1 MEMDQLEALRDQLNR
16 LNAEN
21 AALQECLRQKASCI
35 DYLGILEKT
44 SEGICVDRD
53 GLIQYMNPAL
63 QRIVGYRP
71 EDWPVAYPPF
81 QIFIHPDERSK
92 VMGQYDRFRC
102 GEETEQHFETSFI
115 HKDGHRVE
123 VELKICRMENDGEK
137 REIISVIHDITE
149 RKRAEEKL
157 EEERAF
163 LRQVIDAVPSF
174 ISVKD
179 AEGRFELAN
188 KSLAK
193 AWGTTVEHLIGSTI
207 VDLNGTEDETLRF
220 EEGDIGVIRDKKEKF
235 IPEEKVAFADP
246 SVQWLSTYKV
256 PLINREGICNR
267 VLSVGTDVTYLKEA
281 EDEKKA
287 LQKRLIAIQKME
299 AVGTLAGG
307 IAHDFNNILMGIQ
320 GSISLL
326 LYDLKSDHPHR
337 QKLENIENYIQ
348 RGADLTKKLL
358 GFARGGKYD
367 VKPTNI
373 NELLGNTADLFGRT
387 RKEVGIYRSFEN
399 NLWTVDV
406 DRGQVEQVFLNLFIN
421 SSEAMPGGG
430 NLDLET
436 ENVVFGRTDLKPV
449 GVTEGRYVK
458 ITVTDQGIGM
468 DDKTMERIFDPFFTT
483 KPKGAGTGL
492 GLASAYGIIKN
503 HGGSIHV
510 SSKQGTGTTFAIY
523 LPVIEKPPVIH
534 DNREEEGIKGRET
547 ILIVDDEQ
555 SNITV
560 MAEML
565 EMLRYRVLAAGS
577 GQEAVAIYSEKSKEI
592 DLVILDMIMPG
603 INGGRTFDILREINP
618 DVAVILASG
627 YSVEG
632 EARSIINRGCRGFIQ
647 KPFHM
652 QELSRKIRDVL
663 DGKSPYDGSEKKG

>member
-1 MEMDQLEALRDQLNR
+1 MDELENLREQLNR
-16 LNAEN
+16 LKAEN
-21 AALQECLRQKASCI
+21 ETFQERLAQKTSCN
-35 DYLGILEKT
+35 DYRVILEKT
-44 SEGICVDRD
+44 SEGICVDKD

-63 QRIVGYRP
+63 QRIVGYLP

-81 QIFIHPDERSK
+81 QIFIHPAERSK
-92 VMGQYDRFRC
+92 VMIQYDRFRC
-102 GEETEQHFETSFI
+102 GKEMEQHFETSFI

-123 VELKICRMENDGEK
+123 VELKICRVENDGGK

-149 RKRAEEKL
+149 RKRAKEKL

-179 AEGRFELAN
+179 IEGRFELAN

-207 VDLNGTEDETLRF
+207 VDLNATEGETFRF
-220 EEGDIGVIRDKKEKF
+220 QENDTDVIRDKKEKF
-235 IPEEKVAFADP
+235 LPEEKVAFADR

-256 PLINREGICNR
+256 PLTTREGVCNR
-267 VLSVGTDVTYLKEA
+267 VLTVGTDITYLKEA
-281 EDEKKA
+281 EEEKKT
-287 LQKRLIAIQKME
+287 LQKRLIAVQKME

-326 LYDLKSDHPHR
+326 LYDLKPDHPHR
-337 QKLENIENYIQ
+337 QKLEIIENYIQ
-348 RGADLTKKLL
+348 LGADLTKKIL

-367 VKPTNI
+367 VKPANI
-373 NELLGNTADLFGRT
+373 NELLGNSADLFGRT
-387 RKEVGIYRSFEN
+387 RKEVGIYRSFEKN
-399 NLWTVDV
+399 VWTVEV
-406 DRGQVEQVFLNLFIN
+406 DWGQMEQVFLNLFIN
-421 SSEAMPGGG
+421 ASEAMPGGG

-436 ENVVFGRTDLKPV
+436 ENCVFGKTDLKPV

-458 ITVTDQGIGM
+458 ISVTDEGIGM
-468 DDKTMERIFDPFFTT
+468 DDRTQERIFDPFFTT
-483 KPKGAGTGL
+483 KPKGTGTGL

-510 SSKQGTGTTFAIY
+510 SSKQGKGTAFTIY
-523 LPVIEKPPVIH
+523 LPVSEKQPVM
-534 DNREEEGIKGRET
+534 DENRGEESIKDRET
-547 ILIVDDEQ
+547 ILVVDDEQ

-560 MAEML
+560 MVEML
-565 EMLRYRVLAAGS
+565 EMLRYRVLPAGS
-577 GQEAVAIYSEKSKEI
+577 GQEAVAVYSQKGKEI

-652 QELSRKIRDVL
+652 QELSRKVRDVL
-663 DGKSPYDGSEKKG
+663 DGKISRSGP

>member
-1 MEMDQLEALRDQLNR
+1 MDELEELRDQLNR
-16 LNAEN
+16 LKTEN
-21 AALQECLRQKASCI
+21 ETLRERLKQKTACN

-44 SEGICVDRD
+44 GEGICVDRD
-53 GLIQYMNPAL
+53 GLIQYMNPSL

-81 QIFIHPDERSK
+81 QIFIDPAERSK
-92 VMGQYDRFRC
+92 VMAQYDRFRS
-102 GEETEQHFETSFI
+102 GKEAEQHFETCFI
-115 HKDGHRVE
+115 HKDGHRIE
-123 VELKICRMENDGEK
+123 VELKICRMENDGGNH
-137 REIISVIHDITE
+137 EIISVVHDITE

-163 LRQVIDAVPSF
+163 LRQVIDAVPSL

-179 AEGRFELAN
+179 TEGRFELAN
-188 KSLAK
+188 KSLAE
-193 AWGTTVEHLIGSTI
+193 AWGTTVEHLIGSTM
-207 VDLNGTEDETLRF
+207 VDVNATE
-220 EEGDIGVIRDKKEKF
+220 EEAFGLKEDDINVIRDRVEKF
-235 IPEEKVAFADP
+235 IPEEKVSLADR
-246 SVQWLSTYKV
+246 SIKWLSTYKV
-256 PLINREGICNR
+256 PLINREGVCNR
-267 VLSVGTDVTYLKEA
+267 VLTVSTDITYLQEA
-281 EDEKKA
+281 EEEKKA
-287 LQKRLIAIQKME
+287 LQKRLIAVQKME

-326 LYDLKSDHPHR
+326 LYDLKADHPHR
-337 QKLENIENYIQ
+337 QKLENIENNIQ

-367 VKPTNI
+367 VNPTNI
-373 NELLGNTADLFGRT
+373 NELLGNSADLFGRT
-387 RKEVGIYRSFEN
+387 RKEVGIYRSFEKN
-399 NLWTVDV
+399 IWTVEV
-406 DRGQVEQVFLNLFIN
+406 DRGQMEQVFLNLFIN
-421 SSEAMPGGG
+421 ASEAMPGGG

-458 ITVTDQGIGM
+458 ISVTDEGIGM
-468 DDKTMERIFDPFFTT
+468 DDKTLERIFDPFFTT
-483 KPKGAGTGL
+483 KPKGTGTGL

-510 SSKQGTGTTFAIY
+510 SSKQGKGTTLTIY
-523 LPVIEKPPVIH
+523 LPVMEKQPLIQEH
-534 DNREEEGIKGRET
+534 RREEGIRDRET
-547 ILIVDDEQ
+547 ILVVDDEQ
-555 SNITV
+555 SNIAV
-560 MAEML
+560 MVEML
-565 EMLRYRVLAAGS
+565 EMLHYRVLPAGS
-577 GQEAVAIYSEKSKEI
+577 GQEAVAVYSQKGKEI

-627 YSVEG
+627 YSAEG

-652 QELSRKIRDVL
+652 QELSRRVRDVL
-663 DGKSPYDGSEKKG
+663 DRNSRRGGPENF

>member
-1 MEMDQLEALRDQLNR
+1 MDELEEMRDQLNR
-16 LNAEN
+16 LKAEN
-21 AALQECLRQKASCI
+21 ESLREQLTQKTACN

-81 QIFIHPDERSK
+81 QIFIDPAERSK
-92 VMGQYDRFRC
+92 VMAQYDRFRC
-102 GEETEQHFETSFI
+102 GEEVEQHFETRFI
-115 HKDGHRVE
+115 HKDGHRIE
-123 VELKICRMENDGEK
+123 VELKICRMENDGGK
-137 REIISVIHDITE
+137 REIISVVHDITE

-163 LRQVIDAVPSF
+163 LRQVIDAVPSL

-188 KSLAK
+188 KSMAK
-193 AWGTTVEHLIGSTI
+193 AWGTTVEHLIGSTV
-207 VDLNGTEDETLRF
+207 VDVNAIADEALGLQEDA
-220 EEGDIGVIRDKKEKF
+220 DINVIRERKEKF
-235 IPEEKVAFADP
+235 IPEEKAALADR
-246 SVQWLSTYKV
+246 SIQWLSTYKV
-256 PLINREGICNR
+256 PLTNREGVCNR
-267 VLSVGTDVTYLKEA
+267 VLTISTDITYLQEA
-281 EDEKKA
+281 EEEKKA
-287 LQKRLIAIQKME
+287 LQKRLIAVQKME

-326 LYDLKSDHPHR
+326 LYDLKPDHPHR
-337 QKLENIENYIQ
+337 QKLENIENNIQ

-367 VKPTNI
+367 VNPTNI
-373 NELLGNTADLFGRT
+373 NELLGNSADLFGRT
-387 RKEVGIYRSFEN
+387 RKEVGVYRSFEKN
-399 NLWTVDV
+399 IWTVEV
-406 DRGQVEQVFLNLFIN
+406 DRGQMEQVFLNLFIN
-421 SSEAMPGGG
+421 ASEAMPGGG

-449 GVTEGRYVK
+449 GVTDGRYVK
-458 ITVTDQGIGM
+458 ISVTDEGIGM
-468 DDKTMERIFDPFFTT
+468 DDKTLERIFDPFFTT
-483 KPKGAGTGL
+483 KPKGTGTGL

-510 SSKQGTGTTFAIY
+510 SSKQGKGTTFTIY
-523 LPVIEKPPVIH
+523 LPVTENQPSIH
-534 DNREEEGIKGRET
+534 DNREKEGIIGKET
-547 ILIVDDEQ
+547 ILVVDDEQ
-555 SNITV
+555 SNIAV
-560 MAEML
+560 MVEML
-565 EMLRYRVLAAGS
+565 EMLHYRVLPAGS
-577 GQEAVAIYSEKSKEI
+577 GQEAVAVYSQKAKEI

-603 INGGRTFDILREINP
+603 INGSRTFDILREINP

-627 YSVEG
+627 YSAEG

-652 QELSRKIRDVL
+652 QELSRKVRDVL
-663 DGKSPYDGSEKKG
+663 DGKCRRGGSERI

>member
-1 MEMDQLEALRDQLNR
+1 MDELESLHDQLKCLKAENEALQQR
-16 LNAEN
+16 LA
-21 AALQECLRQKASCI
+21 QKAACI
-35 DYLGILEKT
+35 DYLGILDKT
-44 SEGICVDRD
+44 SEGICVDQD

-63 QRIVGYRP
+63 QRIIGYRV

-92 VMGQYDRFRC
+92 VMSYYDKFRC
-102 GEETEQHFETSFI
+102 SHEAEPSIETSFI
-115 HKDGHRVE
+115 HKEGHRVE
-123 VELKICRMENDGEK
+123 VELRICWMENEAGK
-137 REIISVIHDITE
+137 RILIIIVHDITE

-157 EEERAF
+157 KEERAF

-193 AWGTTVEHLIGSTI
+193 VWGTTVEHLIGSKL
-207 VDLNGTEDETLRF
+207 VDMNATGDEVLGF
-220 EEGDIGVIRDKKEKF
+220 QDDDIEVIRNKKEKF
-235 IPEEKVAFADP
+235 IPEEKADFADR

-256 PLINREGICNR
+256 PLTNREGICDR
-267 VLSVGTDVTYLKEA
+267 VLTVSTDVTYLKEA
-281 EDEKKA
+281 ENEKKT
-287 LQKRLIAIQKME
+287 LQKRLIAVQKME

-326 LYDLKSDHPHR
+326 LYDLKPDHPHR
-337 QKLENIENYIQ
+337 QKLENIENNIQ

-367 VKPTNI
+367 VRPTNI
-373 NELLGNTADLFGRT
+373 NELIGNTSDLFSRT
-387 RKEVGIYRSFEN
+387 RKEVGIYRGFEKE
-399 NLWTVDV
+399 LWTVEV
-406 DRGQVEQVFLNLFIN
+406 DRGQMEQVFLNLFIN
-421 SSEAMPGGG
+421 ASEAMPGGG

-436 ENVVFGRTDLKPV
+436 KNVVFGKADPKPV

-458 ITVTDQGIGM
+458 ISVTDEGVGM
-468 DDKTMERIFDPFFTT
+468 DEKTMERIFDPFFTT

-492 GLASAYGIIKN
+492 GLASSYGIIKN

-510 SSKQGTGTTFAIY
+510 SSKPGKGATFTIY
-523 LPVIEKPPVIH
+523 LPVTEKQTSIQE
-534 DNREEEGIKGRET
+534 NRVEEKIRDRET
-547 ILIVDDEQ
+547 ILVVDDEQ
-555 SNITV
+555 SNIAV
-560 MAEML
+560 MVEML
-565 EMLRYRVLAAGS
+565 EMLHYRVLPAGS
-577 GQEAVAIYSEKSKEI
+577 GQEAVAVYSQKAKEI

-632 EARSIINRGCRGFIQ
+632 EARAIINRGCRAFIQ
-647 KPFHM
+647 KPFLM
-652 QELSRKIRDVL
+652 QELSRKVRDVL
-663 DGKSPYDGSEKKG
+663 DGKCRKGGS

>member
-1 MEMDQLEALRDQLNR
+1 MDELEGLQDQLKRLKAENEALQQQLT
-16 LNAEN
+16 
-21 AALQECLRQKASCI
+21 QKTTCN
-35 DYLGILEKT
+35 DYLGILDKT
-44 SEGICVDRD
+44 SEGICVDQD

-63 QRIVGYRP
+63 QRIIGYRA

-81 QIFIHPDERSK
+81 QIFIHPDERFK
-92 VMGQYDRFRC
+92 VMVHYDRFRC
-102 GEETEQHFETSFI
+102 GDDAEQYIETSFI

-123 VELKICRMENDGEK
+123 VELKICQMENKAGK
-137 REIISVIHDITE
+137 RILIIIVHDITE

-179 AEGRFELAN
+179 TEGRFELAN

-193 AWGTTVEHLIGSTI
+193 AWGTTAEHLIGSKL
-207 VDLNGTEDETLRF
+207 VDMNATGDEALGFQEDDSE
-220 EEGDIGVIRDKKEKF
+220 VIRNKKEKF
-235 IPEEKVAFADP
+235 IPEEKADFADR

-256 PLINREGICNR
+256 PLTNRDGICNR
-267 VLSVGTDVTYLKEA
+267 VLTVSTDITYLKEA
-281 EDEKKA
+281 ENEKKS
-287 LQKRLIAIQKME
+287 LQKRLIAVQKME

-326 LYDLKSDHPHR
+326 LYDLKPDHPHR
-337 QKLENIENYIQ
+337 QKLENIENNIQ

-367 VKPTNI
+367 VRPTNI
-373 NELLGNTADLFGRT
+373 NELMGNTADLFSRT
-387 RKEVGIYRSFEN
+387 RKEVGIYRGFEKD
-399 NLWTVDV
+399 LWTVEV
-406 DRGQVEQVFLNLFIN
+406 DRGQMEQVFLNLFIN
-421 SSEAMPGGG
+421 ASEAMPGGG

-436 ENVVFGRTDLKPV
+436 ENVVFSKTDLKPV

-458 ITVTDQGIGM
+458 ISVTDEGVGM

-492 GLASAYGIIKN
+492 GLASSYGIIKN

-510 SSKQGTGTTFAIY
+510 SSKPGKGATLTIY
-523 LPVIEKPPVIH
+523 LPITEKQTLIQEHRV
-534 DNREEEGIKGRET
+534 EEKVRDRET
-547 ILIVDDEQ
+547 ILVVDDEQ
-555 SNITV
+555 SNIAV
-560 MAEML
+560 MVEML
-565 EMLRYRVLAAGS
+565 EMLHYRVLPAGS
-577 GQEAVAIYSEKSKEI
+577 GQEAVAVYSQKAKEI

-632 EARSIINRGCRGFIQ
+632 EARAIINRGCRAFIQ

-652 QELSRKIRDVL
+652 QELSRKVRDVL
-663 DGKSPYDGSEKKG
+663 DGKCRRGGS